1 MFESLIIPALLQIIG
16 IIIVIAEIFIPSGG
30 LLAVIALSFLG
41 YSLYIL
47 FLKVSFFAGICFLL
61 ADIIIVP
68 VVVVYGL
75 KALSNSS
82 LALKKTL
89 SSKDGVCSQ
98 SFDLK
103 NYIKKQ
109 GVALTDLRPAGVAR
123 IDGKRVD
130 VVSFGEYIEKDSIV
144 YVYNVAG
151 NQVIVR
157 SDLQKS
163 EKV

>member
-1 MFESLIIPALLQIIG
+1 MFKSLIGPVLLQVAG

-30 LLAVIALSFLG
+30 LLAVIALSLFG
-41 YSLYIL
+41 YSLYMV
-47 FLKVSFFAGICFLL
+47 FVNVSFFAGMCFSL

-68 VVVVYGL
+68 LVVIYGL

-98 SFDLK
+98 SSDLK
-103 NYIKKQ
+103 NYIKKK

-123 IDGKRVD
+123 IDGDRVD
-130 VVSFGEYIEKDSIV
+130 VVSFGEYIEKDSII

-163 EKV
+163 KDV

>member
-1 MFESLIIPALLQIIG
+1 MLESLTIPVVLQIAG

-30 LLAVIALSFLG
+30 LLAVIALSLFG
-41 YSLYIL
+41 YSLYIV
-47 FLKVSFFAGICFLL
+47 FVKISFFAGMCFSI

-68 VVVVYGL
+68 VVIIYGL

-98 SFDLK
+98 SPELEQ
-103 NYIKKQ
+103 YIKKK
-109 GVALTDLRPAGVAR
+109 GVALTDLRPAGVVS
-123 IDGKRVD
+123 IDGRRVD
-130 VVSFGEYIEKDSIV
+130 VVSFGEYIEKDTMI
-144 YVYNVAG
+144 YVYNVTG

-157 SDLQKS
+157 PDLQKS
-163 EKV
+163 ENV